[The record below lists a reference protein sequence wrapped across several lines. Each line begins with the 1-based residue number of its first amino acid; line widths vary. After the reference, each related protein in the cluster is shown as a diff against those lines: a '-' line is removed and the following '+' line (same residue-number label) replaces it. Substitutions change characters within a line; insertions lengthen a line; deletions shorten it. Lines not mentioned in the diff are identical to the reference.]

1 MFSDAENL
9 PSVAS
14 LCRWQRY
21 KAVMPDS
28 IGHPSHIVKSIN
40 QQTMIAKI
48 VTGASFGGCT
58 AYAYGKD
65 QAEVI
70 AHDGIIPDNPKIAAK
85 CFEIQSQLNPRVSK
99 PVGHI
104 AISFKPEDKPRLT
117 NEFMVQI
124 EKEYMEKMGIKDTQY
139 VIVRHHNT
147 PNPHCHLIFNR
158 VDNNGKLISDSN
170 WLKRNVRVC
179 KELKQKYGLTFG
191 KGKSQT
197 RTERLRPN
205 ERTRYEMANDVRSAL
220 KDSHSWKDFSNNL
233 KTYGI
238 RAEIKFRSGTHIPQ
252 GISFTRDGTTFKGSS
267 LDRSLSFSKIDT
279 VLTGGVNI
287 DTGGQAQDPSAN
299 ESRSKD
305 QDHSLTT
312 DLSMLAA
319 DLAIGLIASGQEK
332 KSEEQNLTP
341 NKKRGP
347 RL

>member
-1 MFSDAENL
+1 
-9 PSVAS
+9 
-14 LCRWQRY
+14 
-21 KAVMPDS
+21 
-28 IGHPSHIVKSIN
+28 
-40 QQTMIAKI
+40 MIAKI

-70 AHDGIIPDNPKIAAK
+70 AHDGIIPDDPKIAAK

-117 NEFMVQI
+117 NEFMAQI
-124 EKEYMEKMGIKDTQY
+124 AKEYMEKMGIKDTQY

-158 VDNNGKLISDSN
+158 VDNNGKRISDSN
-170 WLKRNVRVC
+170 WQKRNVRVC
-179 KELKQKYGLTFG
+179 QELKQKYGLTFG
-191 KGKSQT
+191 EGKSHT
-197 RTERLRPN
+197 RTEQLRPD
-205 ERTRYEMANDVRSAL
+205 ERARYEMAADVKSAL
-220 KDSHSWKDFSNNL
+220 KDSRNWKDFSNNL
-233 KTYGI
+233 KSYGI
-238 RAEIKFRSGTHIPQ
+238 KAEIKFRIDTDIPQ
-252 GISFTRDGTTFKGSS
+252 GISFTRNGTTFKGSS
-267 LDRSLSFSKIDT
+267 LDRSLSFSRIDK

-287 DTGGQAQDPSAN
+287 DTACQTQDPSVN
-299 ESRSKD
+299 ESRSNA

-332 KSEEQNLTP
+332 KSEEQDLAP

>member
-1 MFSDAENL
+1 
-9 PSVAS
+9 
-14 LCRWQRY
+14 
-21 KAVMPDS
+21 
-28 IGHPSHIVKSIN
+28 
-40 QQTMIAKI
+40 MIAKI

-70 AHDGIIPDNPKIAAK
+70 AHDGIIPDDPKIAAK

-117 NEFMVQI
+117 NEFMVQLA
-124 EKEYMEKMGIKDTQY
+124 KEYMEKMGIKDTQY

-158 VDNNGKLISDSN
+158 VDNNGKRISDSN

-191 KGKSQT
+191 EGKSQT
-197 RTERLRPN
+197 RTEKLRPN
-205 ERTRYEMANDVRSAL
+205 ERIRYEMANDVKSAL
-220 KDSHSWKDFSNNL
+220 KDSHNWKDFSYNL
-233 KTYGI
+233 KTYSI

-252 GISFTRDGTTFKGSS
+252 GISFTRDGTTFKGST
-267 LDRSLSFSKIDT
+267 LDRSLSFSKIDN
-279 VLTGGVNI
+279 VLTGGMNI

-299 ESRSKD
+299 ESRSNE
-305 QDHSLTT
+305 QNNSLTT

-332 KSEEQNLTP
+332 KSEEQDLTP

>member
-1 MFSDAENL
+1 
-9 PSVAS
+9 
-14 LCRWQRY
+14 
-21 KAVMPDS
+21 
-28 IGHPSHIVKSIN
+28 
-40 QQTMIAKI
+40 MIAKI

-65 QAEVI
+65 QAEVV
-70 AHDGIIPDNPKIAAK
+70 AHDGIIPDDPKIAAK

-104 AISFKPEDKPRLT
+104 AISFKPEDKPHLT

-124 EKEYMEKMGIKDTQY
+124 AKEYMEKMGIKDTQY

-158 VDNNGKLISDSN
+158 VDNNGKRISDSN

-191 KGKSQT
+191 EGKSYT
-197 RTERLRPN
+197 RTERLRPD
-205 ERTRYEMANDVRSAL
+205 ERARYEMAADVKSAL
-220 KDSHSWKDFSNNL
+220 KDSRNWKDFSNNL
-233 KTYGI
+233 KAYGI
-238 RAEIKFRSGTHIPQ
+238 NAQIKFRSGTHTPQ

-267 LDRSLSFSKIDT
+267 LDRSLSFSKIDN

-287 DTGGQAQDPSAN
+287 DTGGQAQDLAVN
-299 ESRSKD
+299 EFRSNA

-332 KSEEQNLTP
+332 KSEEQDPAP

>member
-1 MFSDAENL
+1 
-9 PSVAS
+9 
-14 LCRWQRY
+14 
-21 KAVMPDS
+21 
-28 IGHPSHIVKSIN
+28 
-40 QQTMIAKI
+40 MIAKI

-70 AHDGIIPDNPKIAAK
+70 AHDGIIPDDPKIAAK

-117 NEFMVQI
+117 NEFMVQVV
-124 EKEYMEKMGIKDTQY
+124 KEYMEKMGIKDTQY

-158 VDNNGKLISDSN
+158 VDNNSKRISDSN

-191 KGKSQT
+191 EGKSQT

-205 ERTRYEMANDVRSAL
+205 ERIRYEMANDVKSAL
-220 KDSHSWKDFSNNL
+220 KDSHSWKDFSSNL
-233 KTYGI
+233 KAYGI
-238 RAEIKFRSGTHIPQ
+238 NTQIKFRSGTHIPQ

-267 LDRSLSFSKIDT
+267 LDRSLSFSRIDK
-279 VLTGGVNI
+279 VLTGGMNI
-287 DTGGQAQDPSAN
+287 DSSGQSQDSSVH
-299 ESRSKD
+299 ESRSHE
-305 QDHSLTT
+305 QDNSLTS
-312 DLSMLAA
+312 DLANIASE
-319 DLAIGLIASGQEK
+319 LAIGLIASSQGK
-332 KSEEQNLTP
+332 KSEEEDFAP
-341 NKKRGP
+341 RKKRGP

>member
-1 MFSDAENL
+1 
-9 PSVAS
+9 
-14 LCRWQRY
+14 
-21 KAVMPDS
+21 
-28 IGHPSHIVKSIN
+28 
-40 QQTMIAKI
+40 MIAKI

-70 AHDGIIPDNPKIAAK
+70 AYDGIIPDDPKIAAK
-85 CFEIQSQLNPRVSK
+85 CFEVQVQLNPKVSK

-104 AISFKPEDKPRLT
+104 AISFKPEDKSRLT
-117 NEFMVQI
+117 NEFMAQVA
-124 EKEYMEKMGIKDTQY
+124 KEYMEKMGIKDTQY

-158 VDNNGKLISDSN
+158 VDNNGKRISDGN

-191 KGKSQT
+191 EGKSQT

-205 ERTRYEMANDVRSAL
+205 ERVRYEMAADVKSAL
-220 KDSHSWKDFSNNL
+220 KDSRNWRDFSNNL
-233 KTYGI
+233 KSYGI
-238 RAEIKFRSGTHIPQ
+238 KAEIKFRSGTDIPQ
-252 GISFTRDGTTFKGSS
+252 GISFTRNGTIFKGSS
-267 LDRSLSFSKIDT
+267 LDRSLSFSKIDK
-279 VLTGGVNI
+279 VLTGGVHI
-287 DTGGQAQDPSAN
+287 DAGGQIQDYSAH
-299 ESRSKD
+299 ESCSND

-312 DLSMLAA
+312 EISMLAA
-319 DLAIGLIASGQEK
+319 DLVIGLIASGQEK
-332 KSEEQNLTP
+332 KSEEQDLAP

>member
-1 MFSDAENL
+1 
-9 PSVAS
+9 
-14 LCRWQRY
+14 
-21 KAVMPDS
+21 
-28 IGHPSHIVKSIN
+28 
-40 QQTMIAKI
+40 MIAKI

-70 AHDGIIPDNPKIAAK
+70 SHDGIIPDNPKLAAK

-117 NEFMVQI
+117 NEFMVHI
-124 EKEYMEKMGIKDTQY
+124 AKEYMEKMGIKDTQY

-158 VDNNGKLISDSN
+158 VDNNGKRISDSN

-179 KELKQKYGLTFG
+179 KELKIKYGLTFG
-191 KGKSQT
+191 EGKSQT

-205 ERTRYEMANDVRSAL
+205 ERTRYEMANDVKSAL
-220 KDSHSWKDFSNNL
+220 KNSHSWKDFSNNL
-233 KTYGI
+233 KAYGI
-238 RAEIKFRSGTHIPQ
+238 RAEIKFRTGTHIPQ

-267 LDRSLSFSKIDT
+267 LDRSLSFSRIDKT
-279 VLTGGVNI
+279 LTGGKNI
-287 DTGGQAQDPSAN
+287 DTGSQSQEPSVH
-299 ESRSKD
+299 ESRSHEH
-305 QDHSLTT
+305 DHSLAT

-319 DLAIGLIASGQEK
+319 DLAIGLFGSEQPK
-332 KSEEQNLTP
+332 KSEEQDP
-341 NKKRGP
+341 APRKKRGL

>member
-1 MFSDAENL
+1 
-9 PSVAS
+9 
-14 LCRWQRY
+14 
-21 KAVMPDS
+21 
-28 IGHPSHIVKSIN
+28 
-40 QQTMIAKI
+40 MIAKI

-70 AHDGIIPDNPKIAAK
+70 AHDGIIPDDPKIAAK
-85 CFEIQSQLNPRVSK
+85 CFEIQSQLNPRISK

-104 AISFKPEDKPRLT
+104 AISFKPEDKSRLI

-124 EKEYMEKMGIKDTQY
+124 AKEYMEKMGIKDTQY

-158 VDNNGKLISDSN
+158 VDNNGKRISDSN

-191 KGKSQT
+191 EGKSQT
-197 RTERLRPN
+197 RTERLCPN
-205 ERTRYEMANDVRSAL
+205 ERTRYELANDVRSAL

-238 RAEIKFRSGTHIPQ
+238 RAEIKFRSGTTIPQ

-267 LDRSLSFSKIDT
+267 LDRSLSFSRIDKA
-279 VLTGGVNI
+279 LTGGKNI
-287 DTGGQAQDPSAN
+287 DTGGQSQEPSVH
-299 ESRSKD
+299 ESRSHEH
-305 QDHSLTT
+305 DHSLTT
-312 DLSMLAA
+312 DPSMLAA
-319 DLAIGLIASGQEK
+319 DLAIGLLGSEQPK
-332 KSEEQNLTP
+332 KSEEEQDPRNQ
-341 NKKRGP
+341 KKRGM

>member
-1 MFSDAENL
+1 
-9 PSVAS
+9 
-14 LCRWQRY
+14 
-21 KAVMPDS
+21 
-28 IGHPSHIVKSIN
+28 
-40 QQTMIAKI
+40 MIAKI

-70 AHDGIIPDNPKIAAK
+70 SHDGIIPDDPKIAAK
-85 CFEIQSQLNPRVSK
+85 CFEIQSQLNPRISK

-117 NEFMVQI
+117 NDFMVQVA
-124 EKEYMEKMGIKDTQY
+124 KEYMEKMGIKDTQY

-158 VDNNGKLISDSN
+158 VDNSGKRISDSN
-170 WLKRNVRVC
+170 WQKRNVRVC

-191 KGKSQT
+191 EGKSQT

-220 KDSHSWKDFSNNL
+220 KSSHSWKDFANNL
-233 KTYGI
+233 KTCNI
-238 RAEIKFRSGTHIPQ
+238 RAEIKFRSGTRIPQ
-252 GISFTRDGTTFKGSS
+252 GISFTRDSTTFKGSS
-267 LDRSLSFSKIDT
+267 LDRNLSFSKIDK
-279 VLTGGVNI
+279 VLTGGMNI
-287 DTGGQAQDPSAN
+287 DAGGQAQDHSAY
-299 ESRSKD
+299 EFRSND

-319 DLAIGLIASGQEK
+319 DLAIGLLGSEQPK
-332 KSEEQNLTP
+332 KSEEQDP
-341 NKKRGP
+341 APRKKRGL

>member
-1 MFSDAENL
+1 
-9 PSVAS
+9 
-14 LCRWQRY
+14 
-21 KAVMPDS
+21 
-28 IGHPSHIVKSIN
+28 
-40 QQTMIAKI
+40 MIAKI

-70 AHDGIIPDNPKIAAK
+70 AHDGIIPDDPKIAAK
-85 CFEIQSQLNPRVSK
+85 CVEIQSQLNPRVSK

-124 EKEYMEKMGIKDTQY
+124 AKEYMEKMGIKDTQY

-158 VDNNGKLISDSN
+158 VDNNGKRISDSN

-191 KGKSQT
+191 EGKSQT

-205 ERTRYEMANDVRSAL
+205 ERTKYELTNDVKSAL
-220 KDSHSWKDFSNNL
+220 KDSHSWKDFSNSL
-233 KTYGI
+233 KAYGI
-238 RAEIKFRSGTHIPQ
+238 RAEIKFRSGTHISQ
-252 GISFTRDGTTFKGSS
+252 GISFTRDGMTFKGSS
-267 LDRSLSFSKIDT
+267 LDRSLSFSKIDN

-287 DTGGQAQDPSAN
+287 DAGGQAQDPSAN
-299 ESRSKD
+299 ESRSND

-332 KSEEQNLTP
+332 KSEEQDLAP
-341 NKKRGP
+341 NKRRGP

>member
-1 MFSDAENL
+1 
-9 PSVAS
+9 
-14 LCRWQRY
+14 
-21 KAVMPDS
+21 
-28 IGHPSHIVKSIN
+28 
-40 QQTMIAKI
+40 MIAKI
-48 VTGASFGGCT
+48 ITGASFGGCT

-70 AHDGIIPDNPKIAAK
+70 AHDGIIHDDPKIAAK
-85 CFEIQSQLNPRVSK
+85 CFEIQSQLNSRVSK

-117 NEFMVQI
+117 NDCMVQLA
-124 EKEYMEKMGIKDTQY
+124 KEYMEKMGIKDTQY

-158 VDNNGKLISDSN
+158 VDNNGKRISDSN

-179 KELKQKYGLTFG
+179 KELKQKFGLTFG
-191 KGKSQT
+191 EGKSQT

-205 ERTRYEMANDVRSAL
+205 ERIRYEMANDVKSAL
-220 KDSHSWKDFSNNL
+220 KNSHNWKDFSNNL
-233 KTYGI
+233 KAYGI
-238 RAEIKFRSGTHIPQ
+238 NAELKFRSGTHIPQ

-267 LDRSLSFSKIDT
+267 LDRSLSFSKIDN

-287 DTGGQAQDPSAN
+287 DAGGQAQDHSVH
-299 ESRSKD
+299 ESRSND
-305 QDHSLTT
+305 LDHSLTT

-332 KSEEQNLTP
+332 KSEEQDLAP
-341 NKKRGP
+341 NKKRSP

>member
-1 MFSDAENL
+1 M
-9 PSVAS
+9 
-14 LCRWQRY
+14 
-21 KAVMPDS
+21 
-28 IGHPSHIVKSIN
+28 
-40 QQTMIAKI
+40 
-48 VTGASFGGCT
+48 
-58 AYAYGKD
+58 
-65 QAEVI
+65 
-70 AHDGIIPDNPKIAAK
+70 
-85 CFEIQSQLNPRVSK
+85 
-99 PVGHI
+99 
-104 AISFKPEDKPRLT
+104 T
-117 NEFMVQI
+117 NN
-124 EKEYMEKMGIKDTQY
+124 DTQY

-158 VDNNGKLISDSN
+158 VDNNGKRISDSN
-170 WLKRNVRVC
+170 WLKQNARVC

-191 KGKSQT
+191 EGKSQT

-233 KTYGI
+233 KAYGI
-238 RAEIKFRSGTHIPQ
+238 NAQIKFRSGTHIPQ

-267 LDRSLSFSKIDT
+267 LNRNLSFSKIDKA
-279 VLTGGVNI
+279 LTGGMNI
-287 DTGGQAQDPSAN
+287 DTGGQA
-299 ESRSKD
+299 

-332 KSEEQNLTP
+332 KSEEQDLAP

>member
-1 MFSDAENL
+1 
-9 PSVAS
+9 
-14 LCRWQRY
+14 
-21 KAVMPDS
+21 
-28 IGHPSHIVKSIN
+28 
-40 QQTMIAKI
+40 MIAKI

-70 AHDGIIPDNPKIAAK
+70 AHDGIIPDDPKIAAK

-117 NEFMVQI
+117 DKFMAQI
-124 EKEYMEKMGIKDTQY
+124 AKEYMEKMGIKDTQY

-158 VDNNGKLISDSN
+158 VDNNGKRISDSN

-191 KGKSQT
+191 EGKSQT
-197 RTERLRPN
+197 RTEKLRPT
-205 ERTRYEMANDVRSAL
+205 ERTRYEMANDVKSAL
-220 KDSHSWKDFSNNL
+220 KESTSWKTFSANL
-233 KTYGI
+233 QSHGI
-238 RAEIKFRSGTHIPQ
+238 KAEIKFRSGTNIPQ

-267 LDRSLSFSKIDT
+267 LDRSLSFSRIDQT
-279 VLTGGVNI
+279 LTGGKNI
-287 DTGGQAQDPSAN
+287 DTAGQSQEPSVN
-299 ESRSKD
+299 ESRSNE
-305 QDHSLTT
+305 QDHSLAT

-319 DLAIGLIASGQEK
+319 DLAIGLIASGQDK
-332 KSEEQNLTP
+332 KSEEQDMAP
-341 NKKRGP
+341 RKKRGM